1 MEQKNNS
8 VLRTLL
14 KSRELSLVIVLTLF
28 ILIIQ
33 LRNPVFLSGG
43 NINDLLRNY
52 SVTMIVA
59 LGMMGVLIVGGIDIS
74 VGSTLA
80 MSGMTMALLMRDN
93 PGIST
98 PLAFLISTAVGL
110 LGGLFN
116 GLVTVKGKVPP
127 IITTMG
133 TMNIFRGITYLIA
146 QNQWVAAIQLPDN
159 FKSFA
164 NSKYLSFGLVNNMI
178 MIMLVAF
185 VIFYFFMR
193 YSRIGRRIYATGSN
207 EYAAKMSGI
216 NTDRIK
222 ILTYAILGTL
232 CGLGGAMWVSV
243 YASAQGNMAIGLEMD
258 AIAACVIGGVSLS
271 GGRGSVVGVFLGALI
286 MAIIGNALPL
296 IGVSQFY
303 QTALKGLIILVTVIL
318 NVLGQRQMTKRN
330 LGKRD
335 LI

>member
-1 MEQKNNS
+1 
-8 VLRTLL
+8 
-14 KSRELSLVIVLTLF
+14 
-28 ILIIQ
+28 
-33 LRNPVFLSGG
+33 
-43 NINDLLRNY
+43 
-52 SVTMIVA
+52 
-59 LGMMGVLIVGGIDIS
+59 
-74 VGSTLA
+74 
-80 MSGMTMALLMRDN
+80 
-93 PGIST
+93 
-98 PLAFLISTAVGL
+98 
-110 LGGLFN
+110 
-116 GLVTVKGKVPP
+116 
-127 IITTMG
+127 
-133 TMNIFRGITYLIA
+133 
-146 QNQWVAAIQLPDN
+146 
-159 FKSFA
+159 
-164 NSKYLSFGLVNNMI
+164 
-178 MIMLVAF
+178 
-185 VIFYFFMR
+185 
-193 YSRIGRRIYATGSN
+193 
-207 EYAAKMSGI
+207 MSGI

-258 AIAACVIGGVSLS
+258 AIAACVIGGVSLR